1 MRQLSSRSD
10 ECRANLADYHL
21 KWVARVVLRPLG
33 AFYSVHEDDLAAVPI
48 SGHGVYV
55 FCRQYGRT
63 NSPLYIGR
71 SKRLRQRIREHL
83 ERVSLVSALAAGE
96 PGRRIV
102 LVAQVE
108 PRPGQ
113 CAGRVAQEVESAA
126 NSVGYDFSGV
136 DKPKTADGLYGLRY
150 SEFVVPLV
158 KAIQELSKENQ
169 DLKKRLEQ
177 LEGKK

>member
-102 LVAQVE
+102 LVARVE

-113 CAGRVAQEVESAA
+113 CAGRVAQEVESLLIRR
-126 NSVGYDFSGV
+126 FRE
-136 DKPKTADGLYGLRY
+136 DG
-150 SEFVVPLV
+150 F
-158 KAIQELSKENQ
+158 
-169 DLKKRLEQ
+169 DLINERGAKRPARMVRWTGSNAYLDLIPRQ
-177 LEGKK
+177 MVL